1 MTKPQL
7 ATILEDG
14 TYGNREMTDEE
25 YAEYL
30 ETIKPQ
36 IPSEEPAT
44 EEETVDEIAVDPL
57 EGEQP

>member
-14 TYGNREMTDEE
+14 TYGNRDMTDEE

-36 IPSEEPAT
+36 ISSETPLEQLPEEP
-44 EEETVDEIAVDPL
+44 VSDDLV

>member
-14 TYGNREMTDEE
+14 TYGNREMTDKEH
-25 YAEYL
+25 AEYL

-36 IPSEEPAT
+36 IPN
-44 EEETVDEIAVDPL
+44 ETPL
-57 EGEQP
+57 ER

>member
-36 IPSEEPAT
+36 ISSETPLEQLPEEP
-44 EEETVDEIAVDPL
+44 VSDDLV

>member
-25 YAEYL
+25 HAEYL

-36 IPSEEPAT
+36 TPSEEPAT
-44 EEETVDEIAVDPL
+44 VEETVDEIAVDPL

>member
-36 IPSEEPAT
+36 IPSET
-44 EEETVDEIAVDPL
+44 PL
-57 EGEQP
+57 ER

>member
-14 TYGNREMTDEE
+14 TYGNRDMTDEE

-36 IPSEEPAT
+36 TPNETPLERPEEPDA
-44 EEETVDEIAVDPL
+44 
-57 EGEQP
+57 

>member
-25 YAEYL
+25 HAEYL

-36 IPSEEPAT
+36 IPN
-44 EEETVDEIAVDPL
+44 ETPL
-57 EGEQP
+57 ER